1 MSCWVVS
8 PVAGCV
14 VVAINCSLLFSR
26 WLLQVD
32 LFALAL
38 PARLA
43 AVHNSVENNVAHLLG
58 ERFGIAID
66 PRLVPGV
73 DPVDHAEHAHHR
85 GARVEIEA
93 ALAPQVFHQS
103 EADAVVLA
111 LDAGDLGT
119 QAVLQRLVF
128 MREHLQP
135 LLIAYKIFEVI
146 QDEDADA
153 LLGIRDILKPRFE
166 LFENGGESVLLNHEQ
181 QALFGF
187 EVVIK
192 PRQGHAGGA
201 GKIAHGSAFVSLE
214 AKDLGRVIENLPEA
228 TVETGPGGR
237 TRLSAGTPGSTSCG
251 QGGHMFE

>member
-111 LDAGDLGT
+111 LDAGDLGA

-128 MREHLQP
+128 VREHLQP
-135 LLIAYKIFEVI
+135 LLIAHEILEVI
-146 QDEDADA
+146 QDEDAEP
-153 LLGIRDILKPRFE
+153 LLGIGDILEPRFE
-166 LFENGGESVLLNHEQ
+166 LFENGSESVLLNQEQ
-181 QALFGF
+181 QALFRF

-192 PRQGHAGGA
+192 SRQGHAGGA
-201 GKIAHGSAFVSLE
+201 GKIAHGGAFVALE
-214 AKDLGRVIENLPEA
+214 AKDLRGMVEDLPKA
-228 TVETGPGGR
+228 AVETGLGGTTGR
-237 TRLSAGTPGSTSCG
+237 SAGNSALTAGSAG
-251 QGGHMFE
+251 